1 MSTDP
6 GGSTERPDSAD
17 LPDGAERPHGAERPD
32 GAPPAEGM
40 RRWGGGM
47 TWRADPEDRPG
58 DPVCWLPRVCQ
69 ACGAL
74 ADEDPPTTC
83 RRCGSEMPGA

>member
-1 MSTDP
+1 MQ
-6 GGSTERPDSAD
+6 
-17 LPDGAERPHGAERPD
+17 
-32 GAPPAEGM
+32 
-40 RRWGGGM
+40 RWDGGM
-47 TWRADPEDRPG
+47 TWRADPEDRAG

-83 RRCGSEMPGA
+83 PRCGSEMPGA

>member
-1 MSTDP
+1 VTSDP
-6 GGSTERPDSAD
+6 GGSTEQPDSAS
-17 LPDGAERPHGAERPD
+17 R
-32 GAPPAEGM
+32 PAEGM
-40 RRWGGGM
+40 QRWGGGM
-47 TWRADPEDRPG
+47 TWRADPGDRAG

-83 RRCGSEMPGA
+83 PRCGREIPGT

>member
-1 MSTDP
+1 VSSDP
-6 GGSTERPDSAD
+6 GGSTEQPDS
-17 LPDGAERPHGAERPD
+17 AERPD
-32 GAPPAEGM
+32 DGM
-40 RRWGGGM
+40 QRWGGGM
-47 TWRADPEDRPG
+47 AWRADPEDRAG

-83 RRCGSEMPGA
+83 PRCGSEIPVV

>member
-1 MSTDP
+1 VSSDP
-6 GGSTERPDSAD
+6 DGGTERS
-17 LPDGAERPHGAERPD
+17 HGAERPD
-32 GAPPAEGM
+32 GGM

-47 TWRADPEDRPG
+47 TWRADPEDQAG

-83 RRCGSEMPGA
+83 PRCGSEIPGA

>member
-1 MSTDP
+1 VSSDP
-6 GGSTERPDSAD
+6 GGS
-17 LPDGAERPHGAERPD
+17 AERPGGEERPGD
-32 GAPPAEGM
+32 GM

-58 DPVCWLPRVCQ
+58 DAACLLPRVCQ
-69 ACGAL
+69 ACGAV

-83 RRCGSEMPGA
+83 PQCGSEISGA